1 MSDNDFNKGVEA
13 DLDPAIEHFRQKTAM
28 TREQIDALSAEMR
41 RRVFFIT
48 GLADLEL
55 IKRVQLS
62 LAKSVENGETFK
74 DWKKRIRQELTDP
87 KFTEKRLR
95 TIFRTNVQNIFATGR
110 YAALTSDAAR
120 KRKPY
125 WKFSAIRDG
134 RTTRVCKQSHGV
146 ILHMDHP
153 WWKNHI
159 PPLHFNCRSTIV
171 PLSEKEARAAGI
183 TQFPPEEL
191 PPLGFGHL
199 PDPIITAS
207 GQVPSEEE
215 RQKREQLADEAREA
229 EERATAAAQKAT
241 EARKNL
247 RKAKKHNIAQLPAA
261 EKALRAAEKQAAIEE
276 KKARAKGENVPRN
289 WQPTEAGLIRRF
301 GKKLAAPLIAAW
313 RSLKGLWHKIP
324 SSALMRNEDGYVRLP
339 PFPPPKKITASKKQN
354 LPKVNI
360 RELAPDELP
369 ELGLG
374 AGLLPDLS
382 KEMKAVCAPDG
393 RHSTPLTTSDGA
405 KRINTVYLA
414 SKAKKIQQEVN
425 ALKRGKGVIVEI
437 TTTFPGEPPK
447 IRFGY
452 KMASGNIYGIK
463 LHRNKRQWRLY
474 PVEGPDF
481 VVLNEEEYIALK
493 DLFAGQKT
501 ADDFWSINKELID
514 KNKVW
519 RLFEGTKE
527 KHK

>member
-1 MSDNDFNKGVEA
+1 M
-13 DLDPAIEHFRQKTAM
+13 
-28 TREQIDALSAEMR
+28 
-41 RRVFFIT
+41 
-48 GLADLEL
+48 
-55 IKRVQLS
+55 
-62 LAKSVENGETFK
+62 
-74 DWKKRIRQELTDP
+74 
-87 KFTEKRLR
+87 
-95 TIFRTNVQNIFATGR
+95 
-110 YAALTSDAAR
+110 
-120 KRKPY
+120 
-125 WKFSAIRDG
+125 
-134 RTTRVCKQSHGV
+134 
-146 ILHMDHP
+146 
-153 WWKNHI
+153 
-159 PPLHFNCRSTIV
+159 
-171 PLSEKEARAAGI
+171 
-183 TQFPPEEL
+183 
-191 PPLGFGHL
+191 
-199 PDPIITAS
+199 
-207 GQVPSEEE
+207 PSEEE

-229 EERATAAAQKAT
+229 EERAAAAAQKAT
-241 EARKNL
+241 EARKNF
-247 RKAKKHNIAQLPAA
+247 RKAKKENIDKQLAA
-261 EKALRAAEKQAAIEE
+261 EKVLRAAEKQAAIEE

-301 GKKLAAPLIAAW
+301 GKKLAASLIAAW

-339 PFPPPKKITASKKQN
+339 PFPPPKKITASKKPH
-354 LPKVNI
+354 LPQVNI
-360 RELAPDELP
+360 RALAPDELP

-481 VVLNEEEYIALK
+481 VVLNEEEYKALK
-493 DLFAGQKT
+493 ELFIGTTKDT
-501 ADDFWSINKELID
+501 EFWSSNEELVD
-514 KNKVW
+514 KDKVW
-519 RLFEGTKE
+519 SLFEGTKE

>member
-1 MSDNDFNKGVEA
+1 M
-13 DLDPAIEHFRQKTAM
+13 
-28 TREQIDALSAEMR
+28 
-41 RRVFFIT
+41 
-48 GLADLEL
+48 EL

-301 GKKLAAPLIAAW
+301 GKKLAASLIAAW

-382 KEMKAVCAPDG
+382 KEAKLICAPVG
-393 RHSTPLTTSDGA
+393 RHCTPLTIKDRA
-405 KRINTVYLA
+405 KSLNTLYPP
-414 SKAKKIQQEVN
+414 SKKKTVQNETN
-425 ALKRGKGVIVEI
+425 AIKRGEGSIVEI
-437 TTTFPGEPPK
+437 TTISPGKAPK

-463 LHRNKRQWRLY
+463 PHQNERQWRLY

-481 VVLNEEEYIALK
+481 VVLNEEEYEALK
-493 DLFAGQKT
+493 ELFAGETDYKKI
-501 ADDFWSINKELID
+501 SLNKENTID
-514 KNKVW
+514 REKVW
-519 RLFEGTKE
+519 KLFKE
-527 KHK
+527 TEES